1 YIARYPEGR
10 EATLWYPSIDNR
22 WTNDTPAPV
31 LLRTRV
37 EGQDLTLTL
46 YGVRQYDVESTTRE
60 RQHVVEPRKYWS
72 NSSTCI
78 SQHGV
83 KGFDVTVERRLEPVQ
98 GFDGP
103 ARTETVDTHYEPSDE
118 VWCTNPASPEFSG
131 STVPPSWDYRPF
143 SERKADKAQDA
154 RDRAEREARADQQA
168 EQEAAEQDGRPEG
181 GASPSPSSSPSGEPG
196 AGPSASAG

>member
-1 YIARYPEGR
+1 MNEYDTVTETGDPMVAIIAEDDEDIAHPLARAMRR
-10 EATLWYPSIDNR
+10 E
-22 WTNDTPAPV
+22 
-31 LLRTRV
+31 
-37 EGQDLTLTL
+37 
-46 YGVRQYDVESTTRE
+46 
-60 RQHVVEPRKYWS
+60 
-72 NSSTCI
+72 
-78 SQHGV
+78 
-83 KGFDVTVERRLEPVQ
+83 GFDVTVERRLEPVQ

-196 AGPSASAG
+196 AGPSPSAG